1 MKKLTAKIGEYQ
13 KDGQTK
19 GRYANLGVMMNSN
32 DGGEYLLLD
41 PTVSI
46 GGVLAL
52 QNALAISKGEQVR
65 DRVMVGVWEEDNN
78 QQGQQQYQQQAPQQN
93 YQQAPQQQQQ
103 QYQQPQSNQYQN
115 GQGYQGN

>member
-1 MKKLTAKIGEYQ
+1 MKKLTAKIGEYTNNE
-13 KDGQTK
+13 GQTK
-19 GRYANLGVMMNSN
+19 GRYANLGVLMNSN

-52 QNALAISKGEQVR
+52 QNALAATKGEQVR
-65 DRVMVGVWEEDNN
+65 DRVMVGVWEENN
-78 QQGQQQYQQQAPQQN
+78 NQQQAPQQQQN
-93 YQQAPQQQQQ
+93 YQQAPQQQQ

-115 GQGYQGN
+115 GQNYQGN